1 MTTRP
6 LRAASYLRVS
16 TAEQTVQTQRNDLQ
30 RYREE
35 RGWTVTEYVDEGIS
49 GAKESRPALDRLLKD
64 ARRRRLDAVVV
75 LRLDRLG
82 RNLRHLIL
90 TLR

>member
-1 MTTRP
+1 
-6 LRAASYLRVS
+6 LRVS